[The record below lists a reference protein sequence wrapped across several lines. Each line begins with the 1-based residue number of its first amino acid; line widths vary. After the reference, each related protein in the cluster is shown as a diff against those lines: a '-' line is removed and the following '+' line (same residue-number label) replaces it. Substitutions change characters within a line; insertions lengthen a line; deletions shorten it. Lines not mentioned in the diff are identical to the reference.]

1 MYNENNNRKAGF
13 KEFFCKKIHKNN
25 ITTKRIL
32 GLTIKYTRG
41 RSYNSFITTL
51 EYLKPYINMPIED
64 ILQDFIKKSKEKKIS
79 PEIYLEDIAKVKE
92 LVESVNP
99 YEIKLADG
107 KLRLIQLK
115 ELAFAKDILKDIEE
129 NTGLKPFMD
138 DGTLWGL
145 LNTKIS
151 FPPIR

>member
-1 MYNENNNRKAGF
+1 M
-13 KEFFCKKIHKNN
+13 
-25 ITTKRIL
+25 
-32 GLTIKYTRG
+32 
-41 RSYNSFITTL
+41 
-51 EYLKPYINMPIED
+51 
-64 ILQDFIKKSKEKKIS
+64 
-79 PEIYLEDIAKVKE
+79 
-92 LVESVNP
+92 VESVNP
-99 YEIKLADG
+99 YEIKSADG
-107 KLRLIQLK
+107 KRRSIQLK